1 MLGGSETPT
10 GGRNMR
16 QRYCHGY
23 ASSGD
28 DLEDD
33 ASSVLVLQ
41 SPVLTTT
48 STWNEVFEN
57 VAWIVCAGFIVYL
70 GDCQSNLVYVLFND
84 DRIRRLYMY
93 VGLFGVI
100 LNIVYFLYTS
110 VLALNVRKSSE
121 NWEITTTFGLTFV
134 TILGLLSFCLFC
146 FALWPI
152 WSFFTLP
159 LVFTLLMASMVILSN
174 LIIRQQSSS
183 SDILRLN

>member
-1 MLGGSETPT
+1 MSGGSETPT

-16 QRYCHGY
+16 QRYSHGY

-28 DLEDD
+28 DLEEDE
-33 ASSVLVLQ
+33 SSFLVVQ

-48 STWNEVFEN
+48 WNEIFEN

-70 GDCQSNLVYVLFND
+70 GDCQSNLVYILFQD
-84 DRIRRLYMY
+84 DRIRRLHMY

-100 LNIVYFLYTS
+100 LNIVYFLYTG
-110 VLALNVRKSSE
+110 VLALDVGKSSE
-121 NWEITTTFGLTFV
+121 KWEISTTFGLTFV

-174 LIIRQQSSS
+174 LARQQSS
-183 SDILRLN
+183 SDILRLD